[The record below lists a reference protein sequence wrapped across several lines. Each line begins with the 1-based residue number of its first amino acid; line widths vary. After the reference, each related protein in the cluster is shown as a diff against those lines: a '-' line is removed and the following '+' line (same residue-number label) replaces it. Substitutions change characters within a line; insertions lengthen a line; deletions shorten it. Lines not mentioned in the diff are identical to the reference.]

1 MDNIIHNIHVL
12 YDYLW
17 KQFAQ
22 YTVHTQIKCPLMCH
36 FIWIFTVCKSIWL
49 TVSSHQWVNNFISF
63 TFSHSTDTSTL
74 RFTPTLWTKMSP
86 SLNQVTMMDL
96 KNVSD
101 VIATKGVVL
110 TGLNLLHIISFVIWF
125 PERRRLPR
133 MWILLGIHAA
143 HFIHLILIN
152 VQEGLVRSI
161 HDTGSG
167 NAAEC
172 TCVAGMRPFLECT
185 SVFGSDLLA

>member
-1 MDNIIHNIHVL
+1 
-12 YDYLW
+12 
-17 KQFAQ
+17 
-22 YTVHTQIKCPLMCH
+22 
-36 FIWIFTVCKSIWL
+36 
-49 TVSSHQWVNNFISF
+49 
-63 TFSHSTDTSTL
+63 
-74 RFTPTLWTKMSP
+74 
-86 SLNQVTMMDL
+86 MDL
-96 KNVSD
+96 KNVGD

-110 TGLNLLHIISFVIWF
+110 TSLNQLHNFSFVIWF
-125 PERRRLPR
+125 PERLRLPR

-172 TCVAGMRPFLECT
+172 TCVAGMRPTLECT
-185 SVFGSDLLA
+185 SVFGSDLLAYHVFLFVYAPDSSRGCRALIFYVTAGTDPEYLERGPVLL